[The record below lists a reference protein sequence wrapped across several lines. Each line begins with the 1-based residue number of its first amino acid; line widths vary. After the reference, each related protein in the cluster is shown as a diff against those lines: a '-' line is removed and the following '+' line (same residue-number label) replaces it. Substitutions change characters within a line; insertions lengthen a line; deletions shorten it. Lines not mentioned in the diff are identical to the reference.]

1 MQANDAIK
9 ITYHTFLLCKNV
21 PIFVV
26 YWEHI
31 VQCRL
36 FWLNSLRFEI
46 FHCILMTSLT
56 RIFL

>member
-1 MQANDAIK
+1 M
-9 ITYHTFLLCKNV
+9 LCKNV